1 MAVDRFE
8 FVVQGVPRSLQAKPP
23 GRRAWMNKVAA
34 AAQETW
40 PANRPPMDEELS
52 VAIIYYH
59 AGDADVDVD
68 NIIKPILDALV
79 NVAYVDDKLVSQVTS
94 RRTRLEAGLVIE
106 NVTPVLAEGLEM
118 GEDFVY
124 VALRSAPDHGRIP

>member
-34 AAQETW
+34 AAQEAW

-68 NIIKPILDALV
+68 NTGVISTE
-79 NVAYVDDKLVSQVTS
+79 VAPFGGMKESGIGREGSHYGIDEF
-94 RRTRLEAGLVIE
+94 LEVKYLCIGGL
-106 NVTPVLAEGLEM
+106 A
-118 GEDFVY
+118 
-124 VALRSAPDHGRIP
+124 